1 MRHGPHQARRGDNKE
16 KVTLQFVSLKP
27 NSTYHVEQTK
37 LDQNN
42 NNTYSAWE
50 KAGSPAYL
58 SKAEIAKLK
67 DAASL
72 DSRRKEDFVTDNNG
86 NAKVEIDMATHTMQ
100 LLEIEKSPGF

>member
-1 MRHGPHQARRGDNKE
+1 
-16 KVTLQFVSLKP
+16 VILQFTGLKP

-50 KAGSPAYL
+50 KAGSPASL
-58 SKAEIAKLK
+58 SKAGITKLS

-72 DSRRKEDFVTDNNG
+72 NSRQIEDFVTDNNG

-100 LLEIEKSPGF
+100 LLEIEKSTRF